1 MSKFENLSGLDCRPA
16 KIYPGYLCDLD
27 GTIYLSERLLPGAKE
42 TIQALREAGSR
53 IVFMSNK
60 PLQPRSDY
68 AVKLNRLG
76 IPVEVDDVINSSL
89 VLAQHLAE
97 IAPGA
102 RLFVLGELPLLKEL
116 AEAGLQIV
124 DDPTKVDYVVA
135 SFDRTFDYAK
145 LNTAFLAIRN
155 GAHFVATNA
164 DRTCPIDGGE
174 LPDAASVIG
183 AIEGCTGKKVEW
195 IAGKP
200 SRMMVETGLRRLG
213 VLAKDCLVVGDRI
226 ETDTLMGIQAGTATA
241 LVLTGV
247 TSRER
252 MSQFPY
258 CPDYVLET
266 IAELVPRA

>member
-1 MSKFENLSGLDCRPA
+1 MR
-16 KIYPGYLCDLD
+16 IYPGYLCDLD
-27 GTIYLSERLLPGAKE
+27 GTIYLSERLLPGAAE
-42 TIQALREAGSR
+42 TIQALRRAGSR

-60 PLQPRSDY
+60 ALQPRSDY
-68 AVKLNRLG
+68 AAKLNRLG
-76 IPVEVDDVINSSL
+76 VPVAEDDVINSSL
-89 VLAQHLAE
+89 VLAQHLSR

-102 RLFVLGELPLLKEL
+102 RLFVLGEPPLLKEL
-116 AEAGLQIV
+116 REAGLRIV
-124 DDPTKVDYVVA
+124 DDPAQIDYVVA
-135 SFDRTFDYAK
+135 SFDRTFEYGK

-213 VLAKDCLVVGDRI
+213 VSPEECLIVGDRI
-226 ETDTLMGIQAGTATA
+226 ETDVRMGIETGTATA

-247 TSRER
+247 TSRQR
-252 MSQFPY
+252 MAQFPY
-258 CPDYVLET
+258 KPDYVLET
-266 IAELVPRA
+266 IAGLVP